1 MGDEDL
7 VCGAC
12 EMRRKNGGVCFAL
25 NGALFTLIIFLSG
38 VPQQKGVERT
48 SSALESGVDCHFLA
62 CYAP

>member
-1 MGDEDL
+1 MGEEDL

-12 EMRRKNGGVCFAL
+12 EMRRKMEVFAL

-38 VPQQKGVERT
+38 VPQQKGVEST